1 VRHKIHIVPII
12 ILVIILGALL
22 FASTYTLKDIE
33 IVGCNL
39 ASEDQVREAIKDET
53 IMSNTLLLYL
63 KNKFGKIEDIP
74 FVSKMDIEFVSKHK
88 VRVEVYEKS
97 VAGCLEYM
105 ESYVF
110 FDKDGIVMETAKDR
124 KEGVPYIKGLTI
136 KSWQLGEKLPI
147 ENKKKFDMILNITQ
161 LLEKYEL
168 DIQGIEFT
176 ADSEIILRK
185 DNIEIELGDGSN
197 LAVQLMNLGSILD
210 AEGLEG
216 KTGVLYMKDYS
227 LENPI
232 ASFKVK

>member
-1 VRHKIHIVPII
+1 
-12 ILVIILGALL
+12 
-22 FASTYTLKDIE
+22 
-33 IVGCNL
+33 
-39 ASEDQVREAIKDET
+39 
-53 IMSNTLLLYL
+53 
-63 KNKFGKIEDIP
+63 
-74 FVSKMDIEFVSKHK
+74 
-88 VRVEVYEKS
+88 
-97 VAGCLEYM
+97 
-105 ESYVF
+105 
-110 FDKDGIVMETAKDR
+110 
-124 KEGVPYIKGLTI
+124 
-136 KSWQLGEKLPI
+136 
-147 ENKKKFDMILNITQ
+147 MILNITQ

>member
-1 VRHKIHIVPII
+1 
-12 ILVIILGALL
+12 
-22 FASTYTLKDIE
+22 
-33 IVGCNL
+33 
-39 ASEDQVREAIKDET
+39 
-53 IMSNTLLLYL
+53 M
-63 KNKFGKIEDIP
+63 
-74 FVSKMDIEFVSKHK
+74 
-88 VRVEVYEKS
+88 
-97 VAGCLEYM
+97 
-105 ESYVF
+105 F

-210 AEGLEG
+210 AEDLEG